1 MEYVALVASRILAA
15 RRKQAADIVLAHR
28 TRGERKARREG
39 LALEAAAGD
48 RNMHVLD
55 GHAGHALGGIDGGAD
70 AGLGAVE
77 MGDHA
82 GLEALGA
89 GVVEADHLE
98 LHGVAPTLEPIGRR
112 LRLGDQAADL
122 ARADVKRGH
131 DPLAFAPY
139 RGRVTH
145 PPFRPVRFCP
155 WPALIWCLLSECRLA
170 FRLAAWSLP
179 PRASA
184 P

>member
-1 MEYVALVASRILAA
+1 
-15 RRKQAADIVLAHR
+15 
-28 TRGERKARREG
+28 
-39 LALEAAAGD
+39 
-48 RNMHVLD
+48 MHVLD
-55 GHAGHALGGIDGGAD
+55 GHAGHALGGIDGGAN
-70 AGLGAVE
+70 AGFGAVE

-82 GLEALGA
+82 GFEALGA
-89 GVVEADHLE
+89 SMIEADHLK
-98 LHGVAPTLEPIGRR
+98 LHGVAPALEPIGRR

-139 RGRVTH
+139 RGRVSH
-145 PPFRPVRFCP
+145 PPSRPVRFFP
-155 WPALIWCLLSECRLA
+155 WCSPSECPLAA
-170 FRLAAWSLP
+170 FRLAVWSLP